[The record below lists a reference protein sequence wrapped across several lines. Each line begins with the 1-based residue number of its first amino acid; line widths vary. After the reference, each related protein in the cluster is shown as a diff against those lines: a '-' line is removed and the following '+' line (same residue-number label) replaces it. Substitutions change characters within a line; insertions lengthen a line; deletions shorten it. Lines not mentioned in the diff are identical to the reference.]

1 MCLFRSY
8 QRRSTTLAIVG
19 SSPVGFGVQAWDVG
33 GGDEGKSNDNPLGP
47 IVRSID
53 DKMAEFKVLPSESEI
68 TKRKK

>member
-1 MCLFRSY
+1 M
-8 QRRSTTLAIVG
+8 
-19 SSPVGFGVQAWDVG
+19 GFGVQAWDVG